1 MRRTVV
7 LLALG
12 CLACGGGG
20 PGGRLLV
27 GATHTLE
34 DSGLLDVLLAAI
46 DSTDPGLDVQVI
58 VAGSGEIL
66 QYGRRGDLD
75 MLIAHAPDDEAR
87 FMDEGYGVDRRV
99 VMWNEFLLLAP
110 PSDPAGVMGVAD
122 GVAAFRAVARSGA
135 PFVSRGDLS
144 GTHQRELALWD
155 SAGARPA
162 PDVYLEAGAGMADA
176 LRVASSRHA
185 YILSDVATFTV
196 LEPELDLVIAAR
208 GDPRLLNVY
217 SVIRVARGRHA
228 DAARRIADWL
238 TGDAARAVIAG
249 FGTEGGRPRLFN
261 PGSPP
266 PADSAGLS
274 R

>member
-1 MRRTVV
+1 MRRPLV
-7 LLALG
+7 LLALA
-12 CLACGGGG
+12 CVACGGGG
-20 PGGRLLV
+20 SGGRLLV